1 MFKATGLVVAA
12 AARVRRRR
20 GEGGREGERRKKQ
33 NVWQPTFWRTAEE
46 ASQHGIHGCWGDI
59 GRGKECHAG
68 CMVVVVKTIH
78 TYIIC
83 VRYLLHM
90 LGEEREG
97 REA

>member
-1 MFKATGLVVAA
+1 MATYILEDG
-12 AARVRRRR
+12 R
-20 GEGGREGERRKKQ
+20 GS
-33 NVWQPTFWRTAEE
+33 QPAWHSRLL
-46 ASQHGIHGCWGDI
+46 GGDI